1 MHSLAIILSFFFVT
15 FTDKGGSSR
24 VALSEEA
31 KALRAVRGIAIDSL
45 DYAVSETYVEALR
58 TAGARVCYTS
68 RWINGA
74 TVYCHKAD
82 IEAISKLPFVKD
94 VQLTR
99 GLQEYLDDINAGQK
113 PRRKVQMPDKR
124 GQIFHPSDGDDP
136 GPDPEPEY
144 PGWEDQLKTYNLL
157 PLHEAGYQG
166 QGVTVAVIDCGFWNL
181 STAAAFDSMRTEGR
195 LLGAYDFS
203 EDGTGFED
211 GDGEHGAVCLG
222 LIGGHTDIYQ
232 GAAVKAKFYA
242 IKSEENQM
250 ESAKEPD
257 NWVAAIEACDSLG
270 VWIASTSLG
279 YWGFDEPIVNYT
291 YADMD
296 GKTIR
301 ASRAATI
308 AARKGMLLCIAAGNT
323 GQNGEWPWIGT
334 PADADSI
341 LTVGAVGYDS
351 IATLFSSIGPTADG
365 RIKPDVC
372 AVGETNC
379 LISAN
384 SGSLYYGNG
393 TSFATPLIAGLAAC
407 LWSAYPN
414 ETNMQIRERIIRSS
428 HMYDAPDNQYGYG
441 IPNAWKAYCAT
452 GTDVIV
458 ESPETEII
466 KRLEHGQLIIIRA
479 GVQYTIL
486 GQQL

>member
-1 MHSLAIILSFFFVT
+1 MQVVAIILSFFFVT

-31 KALRAVRGIAIDSL
+31 KALRAARGIAIDSL
-45 DYAVSETYVEALR
+45 DYAVNDTYVEALK

-74 TVYCHKAD
+74 TVYCHKAEID
-82 IEAISKLPFVKD
+82 AIKQLPFVKE

-99 GLQEYLDDINAGQK
+99 GLQEYLDDINNGQK
-113 PRRKVQMPDKR
+113 PRRHIQMPDKR
-124 GQIFHPSDGDDP
+124 GQIWSPNDGED
-136 GPDPEPEY
+136 PDPEPEY
-144 PGWEDQLKTYNLL
+144 PNWDEQLKVYNLL

-166 QGVTVAVIDCGFWNL
+166 QGITIGVIDDGFWNL

-195 LLGAYDFS
+195 LLGAFDFS

-222 LIGGHTDIYQ
+222 LIGGHTENYQ
-232 GAAVKAKFYA
+232 GAAIKAKFYA
-242 IKSEENQM
+242 LKSEENGI
-250 ESAKEPD
+250 ETAKEPD
-257 NWVAAIEACDSLG
+257 NWIAAIEACDSLG
-270 VWIASTSLG
+270 VWITSTSLG
-279 YWGFDEPIVNYT
+279 YWWFDEPEVNFSY
-291 YADMD
+291 DQMD

-323 GQNGEWPWIGT
+323 GQNGEWPWIGV

-372 AVGETNC
+372 AVGAKNC

-384 SGSLYYGNG
+384 TGSLYYGNG

-407 LWSAYPN
+407 LWSAFPN
-414 ETNMQIRERIIRSS
+414 ETNMQIRERIIRSA
-428 HMYDAPDNQYGYG
+428 HRYDTPDNQYGYG
-441 IPNAWKAYCAT
+441 IPDAWKAYNAT
-452 GTDVIV
+452 GTDVIY
-458 ESPETEII
+458 ESANLKIS
-466 KRLEHGQLIIIRA
+466 KCLEHGQVIIIRD
-479 GVQYTIL
+479 GVRYNIL
-486 GQQL
+486 GQQQ